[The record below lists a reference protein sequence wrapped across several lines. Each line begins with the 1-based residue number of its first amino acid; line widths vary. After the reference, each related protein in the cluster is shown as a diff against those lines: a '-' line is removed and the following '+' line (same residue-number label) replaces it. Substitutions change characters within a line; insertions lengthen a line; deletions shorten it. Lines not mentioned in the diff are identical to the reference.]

1 MSERQRT
8 TIPRPPVH
16 RIAIVQLLVA
26 IIAFCALWFFMPA
39 IAVAVLAGA
48 MIELLGRAYFAFFAF
63 RFAGAQQMRLVVNA
77 FRRGES
83 GKFVLVVVLFG
94 ALFSLK
100 PGLSPVAVFVGYL
113 ASWLLGT
120 LLGMR
125 LVK

>member
-8 TIPRPPVH
+8 TIFRPPVH
-16 RIAIVQLLVA
+16 RIAIVQLLA
-26 IIAFCALWFFMPA
+26 A
-39 IAVAVLAGA
+39 IAVFCGLWLVKPLFAEAALAGA

-77 FRRGES
+77 FRRGEL
-83 GKFVLVVVLFG
+83 GKFVLAAVLFG

-100 PGLSPVAVFVGYL
+100 PDVPPVAVFVGYI

-120 LLGMR
+120 WLGMR
-125 LVK
+125 LLK